1 MPLGLYISIPFC
13 RTKCSYCNFASDVFS
28 KSAYENYVA
37 RLLEDIANSRKLA
50 SELGCA
56 LGSARGS
63 SCDDTAD
70 SIYLGGGT
78 PSILDGPQLLRIFAV
93 LRAQFAITPDA
104 EITVECAP
112 GTLTPPLIETLLQC
126 GVNRVSLGVQS
137 FVDREAQSVGRRH
150 KRSTVLEEIGRL
162 RQAGLGN
169 INIDLIAGLPHQTAE
184 SWAFSVSETIA
195 TGVPHVSVY
204 MLEVDEDSR
213 LGRELIAG
221 GARYHAH
228 FVPDDDTTADFYQ
241 QACQMLAA
249 AGIAQYEISNFAR
262 TATQLQSNESR
273 HNLKYWTRQ
282 PYLGFGVDAHSM
294 LEPVEGRASSPVR
307 VATAALGCPA
317 ERSSAA
323 ASGHSNSRF
332 PIAVDGI
339 EANRHQAVRF
349 ATPDSLD
356 AYMNRVSHTVTP
368 VSAQAAIE
376 ESFFLGL
383 RLSRGIDLRQLCA
396 ELGPEFGAELAP
408 ASSSRTFTNCHP
420 EPSEGPA
427 VSQKATQTL
436 DSRQFREGHDFSRA
450 ISSAEATASAA
461 EASRVPQKEF
471 SPQAIATWESAIQQ
485 SLREGLLEQQ
495 ATTLRLTARGRLLSN
510 EVFARFLI
518 EETKVGTGHVNP
530 R

>member
-1 MPLGLYISIPFC
+1 
-13 RTKCSYCNFASDVFS
+13 
-28 KSAYENYVA
+28 
-37 RLLEDIANSRKLA
+37 
-50 SELGCA
+50 
-56 LGSARGS
+56 
-63 SCDDTAD
+63 
-70 SIYLGGGT
+70 
-78 PSILDGPQLLRIFAV
+78 
-93 LRAQFAITPDA
+93 
-104 EITVECAP
+104 
-112 GTLTPPLIETLLQC
+112 
-126 GVNRVSLGVQS
+126 
-137 FVDREAQSVGRRH
+137 
-150 KRSTVLEEIGRL
+150 
-162 RQAGLGN
+162 
-169 INIDLIAGLPHQTAE
+169 
-184 SWAFSVSETIA
+184 
-195 TGVPHVSVY
+195 
-204 MLEVDEDSR
+204 
-213 LGRELIAG
+213 
-221 GARYHAH
+221 
-228 FVPDDDTTADFYQ
+228 
-241 QACQMLAA
+241 
-249 AGIAQYEISNFAR
+249 
-262 TATQLQSNESR
+262 
-273 HNLKYWTRQ
+273 
-282 PYLGFGVDAHSM
+282 
-294 LEPVEGRASSPVR
+294 
-307 VATAALGCPA
+307 
-317 ERSSAA
+317 
-323 ASGHSNSRF
+323 
-332 PIAVDGI
+332 
-339 EANRHQAVRF
+339 
-349 ATPDSLD
+349 
-356 AYMNRVSHTVTP
+356 MNRVSHTVTP